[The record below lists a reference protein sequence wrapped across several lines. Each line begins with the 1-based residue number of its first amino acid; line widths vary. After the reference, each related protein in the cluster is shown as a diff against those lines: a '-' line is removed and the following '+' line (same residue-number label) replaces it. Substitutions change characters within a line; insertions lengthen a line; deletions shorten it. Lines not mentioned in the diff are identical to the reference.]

1 MEMKML
7 SVKLKESKNSL
18 VNLPVGLEIRRKKK
32 TIIER
37 IKLKWQSGNQI
48 EK

>member
-18 VNLPVGLEIRRKKK
+18 VNLPVGLEVRRKKK

-48 EK
+48 KK

>member
-48 EK
+48 KK

>member
-1 MEMKML
+1 MGIKML

-18 VNLPVGLEIRRKKK
+18 VNLPVGLEIKRKKK

-37 IKLKWQSGNQI
+37 IKLKWQSGYQK

>member
-37 IKLKWQSGNQI
+37 IKLKWLSGNQI
-48 EK
+48 KK